1 MKTVKLLL
9 IFTVLVQVYTS
20 CESGIYVEN
29 EELPAAVS
37 LDEVLNDY
45 ELWYVDIER
54 TSGNGG
60 IPFMEKA
67 FTLSFDNGDVY
78 ANNNLVGIGN
88 QGDGYGIGVGYYD
101 TFSSDL
107 DISHDLDGFY
117 TFEVSILAGNSIE
130 LYNRSTRT
138 SYILKGYQRHTFNY
152 NRLFYD
158 NIHYF
163 LQEYAAWEKVY
174 TSVEG
179 AVNEFDEENYLQ
191 FLPAGGRG
199 NFKSSQD
206 YNGTA
211 IEHVYWDY
219 NGIYEVE
226 NVTGNPDL
234 KYLSLD
240 YDYFSGEFFELRV
253 LDDNTISL
261 YQPASGTEYRF
272 RGRGYI
278 AYKTAEAGKKREKQS
293 VIDKQIKSIKL

>member
-20 CESGIYVEN
+20 CESSIYVEN

-45 ELWYVDIER
+45 EL
-54 TSGNGG
+54 
-60 IPFMEKA
+60 
-67 FTLSFDNGDVY
+67 
-78 ANNNLVGIGN
+78 
-88 QGDGYGIGVGYYD
+88 
-101 TFSSDL
+101 
-107 DISHDLDGFY
+107 
-117 TFEVSILAGNSIE
+117 
-130 LYNRSTRT
+130 
-138 SYILKGYQRHTFNY
+138 KGYQRNTFNY
-152 NRLFYD
+152 DRLFYD

-191 FLPAGGRG
+191 FIPAGDRG

-261 YQPASGTEYRF
+261 YQPTSGTEYRF